1 MNPEVS
7 ILVLTYNQADKIGR
21 ALDSILAQQCDS
33 NYEIIIGEDAS
44 TDSTRAVCER
54 YAAQFPE
61 KIRLMPQ
68 APNKGVVDNYYDC
81 LLQSRGKYITDCAG
95 DDYWPDLRRL
105 QRQHD
110 YLETHPQDVAVM
122 SDWIIAS
129 PLERVVS
136 RDLEKFAPFTRRCS
150 GREMLE
156 LSLGAISNFP
166 LLSAMMYRREAL
178 MKLYYADT
186 SLLRRKDWKC
196 EDFPLVAA
204 LATQGA
210 FGYLPLD
217 ATVYEVGDAS
227 VSNSVDYG
235 KQFDFY
241 IGPARAMVELTR
253 RYGVGFARLLPAFDA
268 RIKYLAAMAWKS
280 PSKERTSQ
288 LAKLVG
294 AWPVRVPL
302 KARFRLWALLLFRR

>member
-7 ILVLTYNQADKIGR
+7 ILALTYNQEDKIGR
-21 ALDSILAQQCDS
+21 ALDSILAQECDF
-33 NYEIIIGEDAS
+33 NYEIIIGEDGS
-44 TDSTRAVCER
+44 TDSTRKVCER
-54 YAAQFPE
+54 YAASFPE
-61 KIRLMPQ
+61 KVRLMPQ

-95 DDYWPDLRRL
+95 DDYWPDASRL

-110 YLETHPQDVAVM
+110 YLDANPQDVAVM
-122 SDWIIAS
+122 SDWIIMS
-129 PLERVVS
+129 SSESICS
-136 RDLEKFAPFTRRCS
+136 RDLEKYAPFTKRCS
-150 GREMLE
+150 AREMLE

-178 MKLYYADT
+178 MKIYDADKL
-186 SLLRRKDWKC
+186 LLRRKDWKC

-241 IGPARAMVELTR
+241 IGPAHAMAELAG
-253 RYGVGFARLLPAFDA
+253 RYGVDTGKLLPAFDA

-280 PSKERTSQ
+280 PSKERTRQ
-288 LAKLVG
+288 LADLFS
-294 AWPVRVPL
+294 AWPVRVPM
-302 KARFRLWALLLFRR
+302 KARLRLWGLRLFRR